1 MASSMWDVN
10 HSPTLARLNLKRS
23 GRKIGAW
30 AARINNHNQWLRIDL
45 GGPRS
50 VKCVLFKKRRCLYAN
65 DTLMMTSLCC
75 LLDVSIDHYPVDGG
89 QVLFSPIQ
97 ITNNKKTF
105 SH

>member
-30 AARINNHNQWLRIDL
+30 AARVNNHNQWLRIDL

-50 VKCVLFKKRRCLYAN
+50 VKCRNIASVVQEKAL
-65 DTLMMTSLCC
+65 SL
-75 LLDVSIDHYPVDGG
+75 S
-89 QVLFSPIQ
+89 
-97 ITNNKKTF
+97 
-105 SH
+105 